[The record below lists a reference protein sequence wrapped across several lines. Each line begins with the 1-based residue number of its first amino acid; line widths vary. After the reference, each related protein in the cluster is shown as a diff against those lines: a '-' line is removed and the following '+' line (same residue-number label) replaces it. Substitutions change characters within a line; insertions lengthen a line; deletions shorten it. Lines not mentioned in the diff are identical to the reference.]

1 MTAIAVTNA
10 ASRQA
15 TAQART
21 ARMISAAATEVEE
34 NRLRPKKAKS
44 VRSRP
49 GLGIQPIWS
58 AA

>member
-21 ARMISAAATEVEE
+21 ARMISAAATEVE
-34 NRLRPKKAKS
+34 
-44 VRSRP
+44 
-49 GLGIQPIWS
+49 
-58 AA
+58 